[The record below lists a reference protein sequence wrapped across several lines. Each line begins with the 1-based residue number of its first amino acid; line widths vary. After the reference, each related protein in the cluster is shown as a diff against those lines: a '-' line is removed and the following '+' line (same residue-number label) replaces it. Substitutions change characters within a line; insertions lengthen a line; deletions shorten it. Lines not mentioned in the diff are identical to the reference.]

1 MARQDEYDR
10 EFLEYEDP
18 AIYKA
23 LMQQEA
29 SEQRPTYSNTG
40 TMVQNLPDNV
50 YRSGKGRRAV
60 ASALGNIIGDDYATG
75 LIGGGAVG
83 KVPYGT
89 KDLNKYAG
97 LGALDAVGVGGAI
110 DFVDSWKFFNKINAE
125 KTRVENE
132 LIEEGYDKNSELF
145 DDEVTKRMPEYHGK
159 GEAFFYSLLAPL
171 EIATF
176 GQASKMVAGGRIV
189 KNALNKKI
197 DTISRKLMSL
207 KGAPGALPVVAEAT
221 SGALPSG
228 NLSDNIQAI
237 RDSAS
242 KLRSEKGALPDK
254 TQLAFEPDDLTDSI
268 KALQSSAES
277 LKSKK
282 KIKLNPIK
290 KIDNLSESTQ
300 DVISSLYFSPDHLR
314 HILDTD
320 KDYARDYLTDLLA
333 GDLTPDRYG
342 YFQESLTKDPVPEEL
357 FNNVKKE
364 LYNQTQAFL
373 NLNKYSDVI
382 DVYRIGD
389 ISKGEIQSFTLN
401 PRFSGESLPWA
412 KDKTLKKYKVKK
424 EDILGSTDIKDPWM
438 EQEIL
443 INSDSLR
450 S

>member
-1 MARQDEYDR
+1 MGGKIGVLTDLA
-10 EFLEYEDP
+10 
-18 AIYKA
+18 K
-23 LMQQEA
+23 
-29 SEQRPTYSNTG
+29 
-40 TMVQNLPDNV
+40 
-50 YRSGKGRRAV
+50 SG
-60 ASALGNIIGDDYATG
+60 
-75 LIGGGAVG
+75 
-83 KVPYGT
+83 
-89 KDLNKYAG
+89 LNKADEIAETIY
-97 LGALDAVGVGGAI
+97 GV
-110 DFVDSWKFFNKINAE
+110 FNKI
-125 KTRVENE
+125 
-132 LIEEGYDKNSELF
+132 I
-145 DDEVTKRMPEYHGK
+145 
-159 GEAFFYSLLAPL
+159 
-171 EIATF
+171 
-176 GQASKMVAGGRIV
+176 GG
-189 KNALNKKI
+189 A
-197 DTISRKLMSL
+197 DT
-207 KGAPGALPVVAEAT
+207 T

-228 NLSDNIQAI
+228 NLSDSIQAI
-237 RDSAS
+237 RDSAEKLQS
-242 KLRSEKGALPDK
+242 KKGALPDNVASFSDAQNNQMISK
-254 TQLAFEPDDLTDSI
+254 IKGVLEDMPYTINLPYEIGKKLNSEGRLPLPIGTNMIPPIGKGSPEDVYKISGYKADPNNTNVYGYEITNREGDVSYIGVSDPKMGIKEKKLDMISGWKAALGPEGSKRLNYTPPDWQRTKKPQIVRTPENQKIIDQEYEDLFEEKPDDLTDSI

-373 NLNKYSDVI
+373 NLNKYSDVV

-412 KDKTLKKYKVKK
+412 KDKTLKKYKVNKK
-424 EDILGSTDIKDPWM
+424 DILGSTDIKDPWM

>member
-40 TMVQNLPDNV
+40 TMVQNIPDNV
-50 YRSGKGRRAV
+50 YESGKGRRAV

-75 LIGGGAVG
+75 LIGGGAEF
-83 KVPYGT
+83 P

-97 LGALDAVGVGGAI
+97 LGVLDAVGVGGAI

-176 GQASKMVAGGRIV
+176 GQASKMVAGGRVV

-207 KGAPGALPVVAEAT
+207 KGAPGALPVVADTT

-282 KIKLNPIK
+282 QIKLNPIK
-290 KIDNLSESTQ
+290 KIDALSESTQ
-300 DVISSLYFSPDHLR
+300 DVINSLYFSPDHLR
-314 HILDTD
+314 HILDKD
-320 KDYARDYLTDLLA
+320 KDYARDYLTDL
-333 GDLTPDRYG
+333 YG
-342 YFQESLTKDPVPEEL
+342 RGF
-357 FNNVKKE
+357 
-364 LYNQTQAFL
+364 
-373 NLNKYSDVI
+373 
-382 DVYRIGD
+382 
-389 ISKGEIQSFTLN
+389 N
-401 PRFSGESLPWA
+401 PR
-412 KDKTLKKYKVKK
+412 
-424 EDILGSTDIKDPWM
+424 
-438 EQEIL
+438 
-443 INSDSLR
+443 
-450 S
+450 